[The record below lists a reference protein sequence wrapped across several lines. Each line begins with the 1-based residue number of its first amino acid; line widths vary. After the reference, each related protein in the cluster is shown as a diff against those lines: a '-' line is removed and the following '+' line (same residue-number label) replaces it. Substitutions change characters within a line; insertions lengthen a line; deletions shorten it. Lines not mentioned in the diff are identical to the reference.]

1 MYLGYMW
8 TGYNDIFRIYVN
20 THIYATT
27 IKEYETMN
35 LKEIKWGGWKDLE
48 GGKGKGEMIYLDYYL
63 KKLKKIKYI
72 FFINNLSSKQQLI
85 YFLNL

>member
-1 MYLGYMW
+1 
-8 TGYNDIFRIYVN
+8 
-20 THIYATT
+20 
-27 IKEYETMN
+27 MN
-35 LKEIKWGGWKDLE
+35 LKEINWGGWKDLE